1 MRPMLRK
8 LLSAALAAVMLASP
22 LTAYASDALGHDLTA
37 RDIALNTGTALADGT
52 FWSDTHADLRQ
63 ENYVVYTP
71 NERVTPMVTY
81 GETTRALTT
90 VTEAA
95 QALEDQGWRVVAG
108 INGDYYGTAHGVP
121 LGSTMVDGELRN
133 MNGDPYYA
141 VGFRADGT
149 AIIGDPQLHMHTL
162 VGGGSG
168 FDVFAFNHVRQSEYG
183 VFLYDSRF
191 NNRGTT
197 GTSEP
202 GVDVVC
208 SVADGALTI
217 GGTMTLVVDE
227 VLPEATDTAVEAG
240 KYILTAN
247 RKAYDA
253 YTAPLL
259 ALQPGDEVT
268 IQVTSG
274 AGEEWNDVVNLIG
287 APELLVENGAVVSGL
302 PAGSAPRTAIGQKAD
317 GSIVFYTIDGRQSGY
332 SIGAS
337 LTAVAM
343 RLVELGCVT
352 AVALDGGGSTT
363 LVATMP
369 YSTGAGVVNTPS
381 EGGVRAVSNHVFL
394 VAPNQPS
401 GVLDHIYLSPI
412 GTKALPGAQVALTAN
427 AIDTNYIPMSARI
440 TLRADK
446 GTVSGNMLSL
456 PAATGT
462 VTATASYNGK
472 SASAKVE
479 VMEPERI
486 VVRRNGTAVTSLT
499 LAPNSDAALTAQGIV
514 KHLPLVGDNSC
525 FNWSFEGNSITFDPE
540 FQTLRAGG
548 DAGVGTLTVSLGDKS
563 VSIPVTVAIVPL
575 QLLDDFETAFEP
587 VTDVVL
593 PAEGEEAPTGIPE
606 PRLTLSRATDA
617 AHVHNGKASAR
628 LDYALD
634 GENAATLPLNFAI
647 PSSDYTHLEFWTYG
661 SGGDATLS
669 VETDT
674 GVSPSYGLG
683 DGWTRCS
690 VILPPNSRTVTG
702 LRLSAD
708 SAESGTIWLDQLTLA
723 YGRHDETAPEVTLTL
738 DAETNTLTGRAFDAL
753 NGTTLPTLRL
763 AFDGKALA
771 YSYDKRT
778 GALSAALPAYDGLAH
793 YVTLTAGDA
802 AGNLARASVYIP
814 AAAELAP
821 VFPDLAGHWSAGA
834 AEYLWREGVT
844 NGSDGLYK
852 PDTNITRQEFAT
864 MLYRWLKPAE
874 DYSGVE
880 MPFADTNQIAP
891 WAMDAAKAMYT
902 LGVIGGMP
910 SDAGIAFKPSLTLT
924 RQEAATM
931 LGRLFEQ
938 GYAVPELS
946 YADTADIAG
955 WAAPHVALL
964 GSIGAL
970 DDFVTDAFAPA
981 APLTRAEM
989 ASMLLRIN

>member
-1 MRPMLRK
+1 MRPTLRK

-22 LTAYASDALGHDLTA
+22 LTAYASDALGHDLAA
-37 RDIALNTGTALADGT
+37 RGTALNAGTALADGT
-52 FWSDTHADLRQ
+52 FWSDTHSDLRQ

-71 NERVTPMVTY
+71 NERVTPVVTY

-95 QALEDQGWRVVAG
+95 RALEDQGWRVVAG

-121 LGSTMVDGELRN
+121 LGSTMADGALRN

-191 NNRGTT
+191 NDRGTT

-202 GVDVVC
+202 GVDVIC

-227 VLPEATDTAVEAG
+227 VLPEATDTAVEEG

-247 RKAYDA
+247 RRAYDA

-274 AGEEWNDVVNLIG
+274 AGEAWNDQTNLIG

-302 PAGSAPRTAIGQKAD
+302 TAGSAPRTAIGQKAD

-369 YSTGAGVVNTPS
+369 FSTGAGVVNTPS
-381 EGGVRAVSNHVFL
+381 EGGLRAVSNHVFL
-394 VAPNQPS
+394 VASNTPSNQ
-401 GVLDHIYLSPI
+401 LDHIYLAPI
-412 GTKALPGAQVALTAN
+412 GTKALPGAQVALAAN
-427 AIDTNYIPMSARI
+427 AIDTNYIPMSARMS
-440 TLRADK
+440 LRADR
-446 GTVSGNMLSL
+446 GSVTGNMLTM
-456 PAATGT
+456 PDAAGT
-462 VTATASYNGK
+462 VNVTASYGGK
-472 SASAKVE
+472 SASVKIE
-479 VMEPERI
+479 VMEPENI
-486 VVRRNGTAVTSLT
+486 VVRRNSTTVTSLT
-499 LAPNSDAALTAQGIV
+499 LAPNSDASLAAQGIV
-514 KHLPLVGDNSC
+514 NHLPLVGDNSC
-525 FNWSFEGNSITFDPE
+525 FDWSFEGDGVVFDPE

-548 DAGVGTLTVSLGDKS
+548 DAGAGTLTVSVGGKS
-563 VSIPVTVAIVPL
+563 VSIPVTVAVVPL
-575 QLLDDFETAFEP
+575 KLLDDFESPFDTISN
-587 VTDVVL
+587 D
-593 PAEGEEAPTGIPE
+593 EEAPQ
-606 PRLTLSRATDA
+606 LTLSRETAA

-634 GENAATLPLNFAI
+634 GQNPITLPLDHAI
-647 PSSDYTHLEFWTYG
+647 PSSDYTHLEFWVYG
-661 SGGDATLS
+661 NGGAVTLS
-669 VETDT
+669 VETDA
-674 GVSPSYGLG
+674 GVSPEYGLG
-683 DGWTRCS
+683 DGWSRYS
-690 VILPPNSRTVTG
+690 VLLPPNSRAITG
-702 LRLSAD
+702 LRLN
-708 SAESGTIWLDQLTLA
+708 AEDEEAGTIWLDQLTLA
-723 YGRHDETAPEVTLTL
+723 YGRHDEAAPAVSLAL
-738 DAETNTLTGRAFDAL
+738 DAETNTLIGRAFDAL

-763 AFDGKALA
+763 AYDGKPIEYA
-771 YSYDKRT
+771 YDKRA

-802 AGNLARASVYIP
+802 AGNLARASVLIP
-814 AAAELAP
+814 AAEDLAP

-880 MPFADTNQIAP
+880 LPFADTNQIAP

-910 SDAGIAFKPSLTLT
+910 SDAGIAFKPNLTLT

-946 YADTADIAG
+946 YADAADIAG

-970 DDFVTDAFAPA
+970 DDFVTDTFAPA
-981 APLTRAEM
+981 TPLTRAEM